1 MTFTGF
7 LRRAFGSAFFF
18 LVILSQA
25 LAAEPG
31 GYVFCAYNLRNW
43 LRMERLEEG
52 KSVLN
57 AGKPES
63 EKKRVVEILVKISPD
78 VLGVCE
84 VGTEEDVRDLQRR
97 LKQAGVDLPHVERAH
112 GGDST
117 RSLALLSRFPVTVR
131 NSQTTLGYKIGGQS
145 FAMQRGILD
154 ATVEL
159 HEDLKVRFLGVHLK
173 SMRDVDAA
181 DQALMRRNE
190 AHLLRNHIDDI
201 LARNTQERI
210 LCYGDFNEH
219 RNEPSISAIIGSRAS
234 DTYMTDLSLRD
245 VNDQV
250 WTHFWD
256 AADSY
261 ARLDY
266 VFTSRAMR
274 PYIDLRNCRIHHERD
289 FDKASDHRPL
299 VIRIKE
305 SL

>member
-7 LRRAFGSAFFF
+7 LRRALWPAFFF
-18 LVILSQA
+18 LSILTQA
-25 LAAEPG
+25 SAVEPG

-43 LRMERLEEG
+43 LSMERLEEG
-52 KSVLN
+52 KSVQN

-84 VGTEEDVRDLQRR
+84 VGTEEDVRDLQKR

-131 NSQTTLGYKIGGQS
+131 NSQTRLGYKIGEQS
-145 FAMQRGILD
+145 FPMQRGILD

-159 HEDLKVRFLGVHLK
+159 HADLHVRFLGVHLK

-234 DTYMTDLSLRD
+234 DTYMTDLPLRD

-261 ARLDY
+261 SRLDY

-299 VIRIKE
+299 VIRIKDR
-305 SL
+305 L